1 MWFAFDRERSPLHQL
16 SLMPNHSHFIATP
29 EEENSLSKA
38 MKSCLQRYA
47 QARNRRKCASGRL
60 FEERFWCKPLL
71 TAADVEAVTLYN
83 DANAMEA
90 AMVSHPADH
99 VWSTCA
105 IHYGQPDR
113 SRVPLE
119 MWTPSAWYLSLG
131 ADAPAVYADRMRQF
145 LEGRLHDW
153 RFERLREIE
162 KLASLDCRHPHGP
175 PERQLRALSCK
186 SPFTRRNAA
195 VARSWDGEPVPYFS
209 SRSMIAASL
218 FSSPLS

>member
-162 KLASLDCRHPHGP
+162 KLASLDCR
-175 PERQLRALSCK
+175 
-186 SPFTRRNAA
+186 TRM
-195 VARSWDGEPVPYFS
+195 ARPSGS
-209 SRSMIAASL
+209 SAR
-218 FSSPLS
+218 